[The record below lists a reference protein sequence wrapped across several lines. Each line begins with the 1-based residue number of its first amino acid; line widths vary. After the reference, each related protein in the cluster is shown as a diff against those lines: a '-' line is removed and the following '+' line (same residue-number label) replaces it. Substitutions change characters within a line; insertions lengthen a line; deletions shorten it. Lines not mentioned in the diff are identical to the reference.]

1 MRKVTDHRFA
11 DRIFPLM
18 EAAALSYRDI
28 MSAARRPM
36 AAPDG
41 MIATID
47 SELAGPRKRQALN

>member
-1 MRKVTDHRFA
+1 MRKVTDHRRA

-41 MIATID
+41 MIATI
-47 SELAGPRKRQALN
+47 ARINGGR